1 MYVCRTENFLDS
13 VKIKVKRQC
22 SEKRAKTKIIIQA
35 TMQFEKKKKITKI
48 LQEPNFISNSD
59 KKYMVSLKYITLL
72 LSQKS
77 VF

>member
-35 TMQFEKKKKITKI
+35 TMQFEKKKKKI

>member
-35 TMQFEKKKKITKI
+35 TMQFEKKKITKI